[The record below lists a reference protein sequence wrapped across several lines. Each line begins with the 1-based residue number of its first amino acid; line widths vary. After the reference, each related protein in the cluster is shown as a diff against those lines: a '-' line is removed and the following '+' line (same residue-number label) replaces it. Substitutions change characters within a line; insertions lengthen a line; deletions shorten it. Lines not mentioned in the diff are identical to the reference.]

1 MRAAPLSAAALI
13 VYLACLDGDT
23 IEGARRAG
31 GDQRQHA
38 AYTRIQTVR
47 REARVRAVRLT
58 GRDDARRMLR
68 EMPAPRLALNCVG
81 GKSATELA
89 RHLGHG
95 GTMVSYGAMGRAP
108 ISLPTSLFIFKDIV
122 RRGVLERCARDCL
135 RSCTDVA
142 RILDDSLERTRRCKG
157 ARTNAQ

>member
-1 MRAAPLSAAALI
+1 
-13 VYLACLDGDT
+13 
-23 IEGARRAG
+23 
-31 GDQRQHA
+31 
-38 AYTRIQTVR
+38 
-47 REARVRAVRLT
+47 
-58 GRDDARRMLR
+58 MLR

-157 ARTNAQ
+157 ARTNAQWFVFTRARRCAQGECALRATERRFTLLLMQMFVERHDFSKFDAALKRAQEANRSRKVLLDFSK